1 MSPRTFTPKLHTK
14 MGSRELP
21 AFLLALE
28 MIERIIADH
37 RLFVVLESKAAG
49 KGEIPAKFEV
59 RSCIS
64 FFAIRTS

>member
-37 RLFVVLESKAAG
+37 
-49 KGEIPAKFEV
+49 
-59 RSCIS
+59 
-64 FFAIRTS
+64 